1 MTEKL
6 LECAVHSLD
15 KHLARDITAIAV
27 EPISP
32 LADRFVFATGGS
44 TTQVK
49 ALCDYVEEDMA
60 KAGFSP
66 LRIEGYAA
74 ANWILMDYGALVIHI
89 FTKDARLFYD
99 LEHLWQDGKAVDIT
113 DYMEPEGN

>member
-15 KHLARDITAIAV
+15 KHLARDITAIDV

-32 LADRFVFATGGS
+32 IADRFVFATGGS

-60 KAGFSP
+60 KAGFPRCASRAMP
-66 LRIEGYAA
+66 PPTGSSWTTAHWSSTSSQGCAPFL
-74 ANWILMDYGALVIHI
+74 
-89 FTKDARLFYD
+89 
-99 LEHLWQDGKAVDIT
+99 
-113 DYMEPEGN
+113 

>member
-1 MTEKL
+1 MTQNL
-6 LECAVHSLD
+6 LECAVRSLD
-15 KHLARDITAIAV
+15 KHLARDITAIDVEAV
-27 EPISP
+27 SPI
-32 LADRFVFATGGS
+32 ADHFVFASGGS

-66 LRIEGYAA
+66 LRVEGYAA
-74 ANWILMDYGALVIHI
+74 ANWILMDFGALVVHI

-99 LEHLWQDGKAVDIT
+99 LEHLWQDGTTVDIT
-113 DYMEPEGN
+113 DYMETEGI